1 MADAPNNSVTT
12 SMPAGSTPDQAPV
25 QTADMP
31 KQIPP
36 VANTPQTP
44 TAPASPANSNAPDA
58 DTKAGNSVPP
68 NLINNPAAPTQK
80 MATMADLNKTS
91 DAPLHSWLY
100 RAAQALSGG
109 PQYTVSYDADGN
121 AHRTEKQVSPAMIGA
136 AIALHTLSG
145 GLQGMAAT
153 GPGRYGKAAEIG
165 ANAGQQQVA
174 QQKAIQA
181 NTDETARKDQAIKL
195 STLKTNLETRQLAQ
209 NIGTKDLEMN
219 KTALK
224 AFESQAAMVEA
235 HPGLI
240 KADLPEDKIQENALK
255 YPAHDYLFIPHG
267 EPYPI
272 METTGPNAGR
282 QKEVNGVKTWGNN
295 YYVVPASAMGTLTKE
310 IQDQAYKIGKMRGPD
325 GQRVSVSDTAEY
337 PMSTLAAYSSQ
348 YAKIQTAEEMLDRH
362 QAEALGDDA
371 EKPKPLA
378 DWAASDPRAMQ
389 AIDDYSHSMS
399 AGGGSV
405 DEVLGNMLH
414 NGQGQSAQM
423 LMARMGISNDDIEK
437 AENQRI
443 ADAAEAKNVKSNSAE
458 LDAQKRLDILT
469 KDPITAANAD
479 SVIAAHNKPTDG
491 VVIPEDRYNQA
502 IAFNAQKVKQKAAEE
517 GAAARE
523 RVKAES
529 DVGDIPSLAKNIVSG
544 DFSKVG
550 DVTSYKG
557 GQRIALAN
565 ALHDAA
571 VAAGKNPNDFSPGAL
586 TAKADM
592 YKDYHANK
600 QGTTGGNM
608 TTFDTF
614 LGHAGDAMAA
624 NTNWK
629 RTKSPL
635 LNQPLNWIATN
646 ATDDPNYVQFK
657 TALEPVRKEFMS
669 FLNANRAEHEDDI
682 KTMQTVLSDEKTP
695 LQIET
700 ALKQLGKSA
709 DIRLAAMA
717 RTYQRTMGRPFEGL
731 ITPQG
736 QAALTSMGIVPGS
749 YSKVA
754 IPGQK
759 PFYVP
764 PEKADAV
771 KAKYP
776 KAVITE
782 R

>member
-1 MADAPNNSVTT
+1 MTD
-12 SMPAGSTPDQAPV
+12 
-25 QTADMP
+25 
-31 KQIPP
+31 IL
-36 VANTPQTP
+36 NTN
-44 TAPASPANSNAPDA
+44 ASPAATDAGTPSSPTAAPAPTGATPQPAASTLQPAASTSQPGDNSNQPDA
-58 DTKAGNSVPP
+58 STPAAKSIPATLV
-68 NLINNPAAPTQK
+68 NNPAAPTQK
-80 MATMADLNKTS
+80 MATQADLNKNS
-91 DAPLHSWLY
+91 VAPHHEWMY
-100 RAAQALSGG
+100 KAAQALSGG
-109 PQYTVSYDADGN
+109 PQYTVRYDDNGN
-121 AHRTEKQVSPAMIGA
+121 AIRTEKRVPASMLWA
-136 AIALHTLSG
+136 SIALHALSAG
-145 GLQGMAAT
+145 AEGMAAT
-153 GPGRYGKAAEIG
+153 GPGRFGKAAEIG
-165 ANAGQQQVA
+165 VNEGQKTLAA
-174 QQKAIQA
+174 QKTAEENQSEQA
-181 NTDETARKDQAIKL
+181 KQDQSFKMNTI
-195 STLKTNLETRQLAQ
+195 KTNLTMRQLAQ
-209 NIGTKDLEMN
+209 NVGKQDLETN
-219 KTALK
+219 KAYVDGM
-224 AFESQAAMVEA
+224 EPQAKMIEQ
-235 HPGLI
+235 HPELI
-240 KADLPEDKIQENALK
+240 KGDVPEDKIDLK
-255 YPAHDYLFIPHG
+255 KFPATDFLYIPHG
-267 EPYPI
+267 EPFPI
-272 METTGPNAGR
+272 MDPQTGK
-282 QKEVNGVKTWGNN
+282 QKEVDGVPVWGHN
-295 YYVVPASAMGTLTKE
+295 YYVVDAKAKGQLTKE
-310 IQDQAYKIGKMRGPD
+310 IQDQGYKIGKFRGPD
-325 GQRVSVSDTAEY
+325 GSRINVPEGSEY
-337 PMSTLAAYSSQ
+337 PMSTIAQ
-348 YAKIQTAEEMLDRH
+348 YGKTFAQIQTAEEMLDDH
-362 QAEALGDDA
+362 QKEFAGDDA
-371 EKPKPLA
+371 VDREPLA
-378 DWAASDPRAMQ
+378 NWASREPRNMQ
-389 AIDDYSHSMS
+389 AVEDYSRFLGAGAPDQVFGAMM
-399 AGGGSV
+399 AGGA
-405 DEVLGNMLH
+405 
-414 NGQGQSAQM
+414 GQSAQL
-423 LMARMGISNDDIEK
+423 LMKHMGVTNKQIQD
-437 AENQRI
+437 AEN
-443 ADAAEAKNVKSNSAE
+443 
-458 LDAQKRLDILT
+458 KRLEAHTKATTKQSTAPEVDLLKKQNELM
-469 KDPITAANAD
+469 KDPITATNAD

-502 IAFNAQKVKQKAAEE
+502 VAFNAQKVNQKAAEE

-695 LQIET
+695 LQIES

-717 RTYQRTMGRPFEGL
+717 RSYHRTMGRPFEGL

-749 YSKVA
+749 YSKVE

-776 KAVITE
+776 NAVITE